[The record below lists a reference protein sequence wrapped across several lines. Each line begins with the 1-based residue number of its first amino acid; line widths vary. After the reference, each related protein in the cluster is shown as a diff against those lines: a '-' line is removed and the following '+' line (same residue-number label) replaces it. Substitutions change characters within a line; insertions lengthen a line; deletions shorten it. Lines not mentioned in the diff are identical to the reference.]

1 MLDEGGVVSIVI
13 PSEVERAAE
22 DAAWMQGLYPCR
34 RTRVYTK
41 AGKPA
46 RRVLVAYSR
55 RLGPVDEDAL
65 YIHQAGG
72 DYSDDYRRLTGDF
85 YLKF

>member
-1 MLDEGGVVSIVI
+1 MVSIVI

-22 DAAWMQGLYPCR
+22 DAAWMQGLYPQR

-46 RRVLVAYSR
+46 RRVLVTYGR
-55 RLGPVDEDAL
+55 RLGPVAEDTL

-72 DYSDDYRRLTGDF
+72 DYSDDYRRLTGEF